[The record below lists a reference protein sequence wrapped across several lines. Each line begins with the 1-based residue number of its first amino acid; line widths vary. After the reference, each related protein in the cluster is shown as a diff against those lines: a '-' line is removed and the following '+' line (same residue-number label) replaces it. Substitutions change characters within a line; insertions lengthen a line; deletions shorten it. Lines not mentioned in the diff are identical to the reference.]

1 MAGIY
6 IHIPFCRSR
15 CIYCGFY
22 STTALDLR
30 QRYVDALC
38 REMEIRGT
46 RKEEGGTRN
55 DEEIE
60 TIYLGGGTPSQ
71 LSAAQLHQIF
81 EAIYIYNNVYGQNI
95 SPSSFLLPPSSTKE
109 ITIEVNPDDV
119 TDEYAAALRQLPV
132 NRVSMG
138 IQTFDDQRLRFLHRR
153 HTSRQAIEAVSI
165 LRAAG
170 INNLSIDLMY
180 GFPGETLSDWQS
192 DIDSALALNVE
203 HISAYCLMIE
213 EGTPLHRMLKQHTGD
228 CPLCEQRS
236 ELQGDCPQCVDEET
250 ERSMYYTLIDR
261 LTAAGYEHYEISN
274 FARPGFRSRHNSS
287 YWNGTP
293 YIGLGAAA
301 HSYDIRS
308 RSWNIA
314 DINAYIEGI
323 ERGERLF
330 EEEILDDDTRYNDAI
345 TVGLRTCEGLNLNT
359 LPKKYRDYCI
369 KNARRYLNDGL
380 LELSVVGNLTSPTLH
395 LTRRGLFVSDMVMS
409 DLMMI

>member
-22 STTALDLR
+22 STTSLELR

-38 REMEIRGT
+38 REMEIRSQRSEVRG
-46 RKEEGGTRN
+46 EN
-55 DEEIE
+55 IE

-71 LSAAQLHQIF
+71 LTFDQLRQLF
-81 EAIYIYNNVYGQNI
+81 IYINKVYPL
-95 SPSSFLLPPSSTKE
+95 PSKPGGAEDWPE

-119 TDEYAAALRQLPV
+119 TVEFAAVLQQLPV

-138 IQTFDDQRLRFLHRR
+138 IQTFDDQRLRFLRRR
-153 HTSRQAIEAVSI
+153 HTARQAIEAVSI

-170 INNLSIDLMY
+170 IRNISIDLMY
-180 GFPGETLSDWQS
+180 GFPGESLADWEA
-192 DIDSALALNVE
+192 DISAALVLNVE
-203 HISAYCLMIE
+203 HLSAYCLMIE

-228 CPLCEQRS
+228 
-236 ELQGDCPQCVDEET
+236 EET
-250 ERSMYYTLIDR
+250 ERQMYEVLIDR
-261 LTAAGYEHYEISN
+261 LTTADYEHYEISN

-308 RSWNIA
+308 RSWNVA
-314 DINAYIEGI
+314 DIRQYIEGM
-323 ERGERLF
+323 ERGEHIF
-330 EEEILDDDTRYNDAI
+330 EEELLDDDTRYNDI
-345 TVGLRTCEGLNLNT
+345 VTVALRTREGIDLNALSE
-359 LPKKYRDYCI
+359 KYRNYCI
-369 KNARRYLNDGL
+369 KNARRYLDDGL
-380 LELSVVGNLTSPTLH
+380 LELTSPLSPVTSHLR

-409 DLMMI
+409 NLMMV

>member
-38 REMEIRGT
+38 REMEIRSHRSEVRGE
-46 RKEEGGTRN
+46 R
-55 DEEIE
+55 IE

-71 LSAAQLHQIF
+71 LTFDQLRQLF
-81 EAIYIYNNVYGQNI
+81 IYINKVYPLTPDS
-95 SPSSFLLPPSSTKE
+95 SPLPPE

-119 TDEYAAALRQLPV
+119 TVEFAAVLQQLPV

-153 HTSRQAIEAVSI
+153 HTSQQAIEAVSI

-170 INNLSIDLMY
+170 IRNISIDLMY
-180 GFPGETLSDWQS
+180 GFPGETLEQWEA
-192 DIDSALALNVE
+192 DIEAALALDVE
-203 HISAYCLMIE
+203 HLSAYCLMIE
-213 EGTPLHRMLKQHTGD
+213 EGTPLHKMFTDD
-228 CPLCEQRS
+228 CLLFTDDYP
-236 ELQGDCPQCVDEET
+236 DEEM
-250 ERSMYYTLIDR
+250 ERQMYEVLIDR
-261 LTAAGYEHYEISN
+261 LEAAGYEHYEISN
-274 FARPGFRSRHNSS
+274 FARPGFRSRHNSN

-308 RSWNIA
+308 RSWNVA
-314 DINAYIEGI
+314 DIRQYIEGM
-323 ERGERLF
+323 ERGERIF
-330 EEEILDDDTRYNDAI
+330 EEELLDDDTRYNDI
-345 TVGLRTCEGLNLNT
+345 VTVALRTKEGIDLNALSE
-359 LPKKYRDYCI
+359 KHREYCM

-380 LELSVVGNLTSPTLH
+380 LELSTIRGAESPTLH

-409 DLMMI
+409 DLMMV